1 MATTADTDAMRRAV
15 ALAARALGATSPNPV
30 VGCVILDAAGQPAGE
45 GFHRRGGGPPA
56 RGGRRGG
63 SRRMPRAAGWP
74 SRPTR

>member
-56 RGGRRGG
+56 GMPPRRA
-63 SRRMPRAAGWP
+63 PRARARG
-74 SRPTR
+74 RCRIK